1 MPQNIRAEI
10 EAVVHKYLDGLYE
23 GDADLLA
30 SVFHPSSALVRE
42 QDGTVSRVPV
52 ADWLAAVRGRPSPKA
67 RGIVRNDEVLQID
80 EAGPTT
86 GFAKV
91 KCAIP
96 PRNPTDYLSLVKADG
111 RWQIVQKVY
120 AVQQES

>member
-1 MPQNIRAEI
+1 MTENVRAEI
-10 EAVVHKYLDGLYE
+10 EDVVRKYLDGLYQ

-30 SVFHPSSALVRE
+30 SVFHPTSALVRE
-42 QDGTVSRVPV
+42 QDGSVARMPL
-52 ADWLAAVRGRPSPKA
+52 ADWLTAVRGRPSPKA
-67 RGIVRNDEVLQID
+67 RGIERNDEILQID
-80 EAGPTT
+80 DAGPTT

-120 AVQQES
+120 AVEQET